1 MRATSSA
8 SPRQVTQPSLPAIQ
22 RRSGLSLPGSL
33 AREILRWAVAI
44 ALAFG
49 MTLAVFLTILHP
61 SRQDSVRLILY
72 LGLGGLGSI
81 GLGVA
86 ALLLVDK
93 LSIGGIRLK
102 VAVPPFLTALVI
114 AFNVLL
120 IAKLMFIS
128 TEDGQLLLAFL
139 IFGIATAAL
148 LSSSIAARMTKSIR
162 GLGAGAMRLAEG
174 DYSFRITE
182 PRVSSEDELSQ
193 LTHWFNQMAD
203 SVQSAFEHQKA
214 AECERKHVVAA
225 VSHDLRTP
233 LASVRA
239 MIEAIDDGIVTDPA
253 TLQRYHHAMR
263 AELRHLTTLLDDLFE
278 LSRIE
283 AGALSLERACLSIED
298 LISDALE
305 GTHEQAEQAQI
316 RLIGQVDARL
326 PTVHIDARQMY
337 RALANLLQNAI
348 RHTPAGG
355 IIFIRAARLRQQDT
369 ETGGNLDNAILIQVI
384 DSGEGIAAKDLP
396 HIFDRTYRGEP
407 SRHRMHGY
415 STDTMNASTGAGLGL
430 AITRGI
436 IEAHGGQITAE
447 SPLSP
452 ATVALVNSV
461 TAGKLST
468 PGTLLSFTVPLDKE
482 RDDYLHSDTADG
494 RMHVN

>member
-1 MRATSSA
+1 MQGTQSA
-8 SPRQVTQPSLPAIQ
+8 RPTPVTRPNLPAIQ
-22 RRSGLSLPGSL
+22 RKSGLPLPASL
-33 AREILRWAVAI
+33 AREILRWAGAI

-49 MTLAVFLTILHP
+49 MTLAVFFAILHP
-61 SRQDSVRLILY
+61 SRQDGVRLILY

-81 GLGVA
+81 GLGIA
-86 ALLLVDK
+86 ALLLVDE
-93 LSIGGIRLK
+93 LNIGGIRLK
-102 VAVPPFLTALVI
+102 VAVPPFLAALVI
-114 AFNVLL
+114 ALNVLL

-139 IFGIATAAL
+139 TFGIAAAAL
-148 LSSSIAARMTKSIR
+148 LSFSIASRMTKSIR

-174 DYSFRITE
+174 NYSFRIEETAN
-182 PRVSSEDELSQ
+182 SGEDELSQ

-203 SVQSAFEHQKA
+203 SVQSAFERQKA
-214 AECERKHVVAA
+214 AECERKQVVAA

-253 TLQRYHHAMR
+253 TLQRYHHAIR
-263 AELRHLTTLLDDLFE
+263 TELRHLTTLLDDLFE

-283 AGALSLERACLSIED
+283 SGALSLERACLSIED

-305 GTHEQAEQAQI
+305 ATHELAEQAQI
-316 RLIGQVDARL
+316 RLVGQVDDRL
-326 PTVHIDARQMY
+326 PTVHIDARQIH

-355 IIFIRAARLRQQDT
+355 LIVIRAARLPQEDIDT
-369 ETGGNLDNAILIQVI
+369 SSNLGSSIMIQVI

-396 HIFDRTYRGEP
+396 HIFDRTYRGEA
-407 SRHRMHGY
+407 SRHRIH
-415 STDTMNASTGAGLGL
+415 SHNDDTITATTSAGLGL

-452 ATVALVNSV
+452 ATVALVNRV
-461 TAGKLST
+461 TERELST
-468 PGTLLSFTVPLDKE
+468 PGTLLSFTVPVDK
-482 RDDYLHSDTADG
+482 
-494 RMHVN
+494 

>member
-1 MRATSSA
+1 MQSTQSACPTPVMRPSS
-8 SPRQVTQPSLPAIQ
+8 TAIQ
-22 RRSGLSLPGSL
+22 RRSGQSLPASL
-33 AREILRWAVAI
+33 AHEILRWAGAI

-49 MTLAVFLTILHP
+49 MTLAVFLAILHP
-61 SRQDSVRLILY
+61 SRQDGVRLILY

-81 GLGVA
+81 GLGIA
-86 ALLLVDK
+86 ALLLVDELK
-93 LSIGGIRLK
+93 IGGIRLK
-102 VAVPPFLTALVI
+102 VAVPPFLAALVI

-139 IFGIATAAL
+139 LFGIATAAL
-148 LSSSIAARMTKSIR
+148 LSFSIAARMTKSIH

-174 DYSFRITE
+174 DYSFRIEETAN
-182 PRVSSEDELSQ
+182 SGEDELSQ
-193 LTHWFNQMAD
+193 LNHWFNQMAD

-214 AECERKHVVAA
+214 AECERKQVVAA

-239 MIEAIDDGIVTDPA
+239 MIEAIDDGIVTDPE
-253 TLQRYHHAMR
+253 TLQRYHHAVR
-263 AELRHLTTLLDDLFE
+263 TELRHLTTLLDDLFE

-283 AGALSLERACLSIED
+283 SGALSLERACLSIED

-305 GTHEQAEQAQI
+305 ATHELAEQAQI
-316 RLIGQVDARL
+316 RLIGQVDDML
-326 PTVHIDARQMY
+326 PTVHIDARQIH

-355 IIFIRAARLRQQDT
+355 LIVIRAARLPEEDIDT
-369 ETGGNLDNAILIQVI
+369 SSSLGSSIMIQVI

-396 HIFDRTYRGEP
+396 HIFDRTYRGET
-407 SRHRMHGY
+407 SRHRIH
-415 STDTMNASTGAGLGL
+415 SHNDDTITASTSAGLGL

-447 SPLSP
+447 SPLSQ
-452 ATVALVNSV
+452 ATVALVNRV
-461 TAGKLST
+461 TEVELST
-468 PGTLLSFTVPLDKE
+468 PGTLLSFTVPVDKE
-482 RDDYLHSDTADG
+482 
-494 RMHVN
+494 

>member
-1 MRATSSA
+1 MQATPSA
-8 SPRQVTQPSLPAIQ
+8 GPTRVTQPSRPAIQ
-22 RRSGLSLPGSL
+22 HKSGLPQSTSL
-33 AREILRWAVAI
+33 AREIFRWAWAI

-49 MTLAVFLTILHP
+49 ITLAVFLTILHP
-61 SRQDSVRLILY
+61 SRQDGVSLILY

-81 GLGVA
+81 GLGIA
-86 ALLLVDK
+86 ALWIVDK

-102 VAVPPFLTALVI
+102 VAVPPFLTALII

-139 IFGIATAAL
+139 VFGMTTAAL
-148 LSSSIAARMTKSIR
+148 LSSSIAARMTRSIR
-162 GLGAGAMRLAEG
+162 SLVAGAMRLAEG

-182 PRVSSEDELSQ
+182 PTISGEDELSQ

-214 AECERKHVVAA
+214 AEHERKQVVAA

-239 MIEAIDDGIVTDPA
+239 MVEAIDDGIATDPA

-263 AELRHLTTLLDDLFE
+263 TELRHLTALLDDLFE

-283 AGALSLERACLSIED
+283 SGALSLERACLPIED

-305 GTHEQAEQAQI
+305 GTHEQAELAQI
-316 RLIGQVDARL
+316 RLIGQIDETL
-326 PTVHIDARQMY
+326 PPVCIDVRQIH
-337 RALANLLQNAI
+337 RALANLLQNAM

-369 ETGGNLDNAILIQVI
+369 NKSGNLDSSIIIQVI
-384 DSGEGIAAKDLP
+384 DSGQGIAASDLP
-396 HIFDRTYRGEP
+396 HIFDRTYRGEA
-407 SRHRMHGY
+407 SRHRMYADSNG
-415 STDTMNASTGAGLGL
+415 TITASTSAGLGL

-452 ATVALVNSV
+452 ATVALVNRV
-461 TAGKLST
+461 TGMKLST
-468 PGTLLSFTVPLDKE
+468 PGTLLSFTVPVDKK
-482 RDDYLHSDTADG
+482 
-494 RMHVN
+494 